1 MTHLTKSQA
10 ALVNRSLLNGEVS
23 LFSTQVKTAKRLAAL
38 GLGVYSAA
46 RNSFTAKE
54 KARVS
59 TRKPINRG
67 STHNFRAGKGNTALR
82 RVTPAPSTAH
92 RGETK

>member
-1 MTHLTKSQA
+1 MTHLTTRQT
-10 ALVNRSLLNGEVS
+10 ALVKRSLLDGEIS
-23 LFSTQVKTAKRLAAL
+23 LVGPQVKTAKRLAAL

-54 KARVS
+54 TARVA
-59 TRKPINRG
+59 TRKPIIRG

-92 RGETK
+92 RGEMK